1 MESVT
6 RAFLLSYQP
15 PPHHHSLSLSL
26 SLSLRPAVIPLSAMP
41 PLSSFSPSPLFFFGF
56 LQFPRP
62 GKPCRCKLTEIG
74 NKSRRYRCKTRDTDR
89 PPPRNHLCSSCTRGT
104 WRACFGVIRFL
115 LSDFSAYFF
124 FFFFWKEKFF
134 ATTSKEYHPIE
145 KILDFFPP
153 PMIWFIYSK
162 NLLPELVDWGTT
174 NFPSNSLSR

>member
-15 PPHHHSLSLSL
+15 PPLSTTLSG
-26 SLSLRPAVIPLSAMP
+26 RPSSHFRWCHPSPPFLPLEP
-41 PLSSFSPSPLFFFGF
+41 PPLFFFGF

-89 PPPRNHLCSSCTRGT
+89 PPPRNHLCSVHERDLEGLFRGNT
-104 WRACFGVIRFL
+104 FSFKWFFRVFFL
-115 LSDFSAYFF
+115 

-134 ATTSKEYHPIE
+134 ATTSQV
-145 KILDFFPP
+145 LDRTYYIFFDDYCVTY
-153 PMIWFIYSK
+153 FQRK
-162 NLLPELVDWGTT
+162 
-174 NFPSNSLSR
+174 F

>member
-15 PPHHHSLSLSL
+15 PPHHHSLSL

-124 FFFFWKEKFF
+124 FFFFLERKIFRDNLERVSSDRKNIRLLSSPDDLIYLFEKFITR
-134 ATTSKEYHPIE
+134 A
-145 KILDFFPP
+145 
-153 PMIWFIYSK
+153 
-162 NLLPELVDWGTT
+162 
-174 NFPSNSLSR
+174 R

>member
-26 SLSLRPAVIPLSAMP
+26 SLRPAVIPLSAVP
-41 PLSSFSPSPLFFFGF
+41 PLSSFSPPPLFFFGF

-89 PPPRNHLCSSCTRGT
+89 PPPRNHLCSSVHERDLEGLFRGNT
-104 WRACFGVIRFL
+104 FSFKWFL
-115 LSDFSAYFF
+115 RVFF
-124 FFFFWKEKFF
+124 FFFFFGKENFSRQPRKSIIR
-134 ATTSKEYHPIE
+134 SKKY
-145 KILDFFPP
+145 
-153 PMIWFIYSK
+153 
-162 NLLPELVDWGTT
+162 
-174 NFPSNSLSR
+174 